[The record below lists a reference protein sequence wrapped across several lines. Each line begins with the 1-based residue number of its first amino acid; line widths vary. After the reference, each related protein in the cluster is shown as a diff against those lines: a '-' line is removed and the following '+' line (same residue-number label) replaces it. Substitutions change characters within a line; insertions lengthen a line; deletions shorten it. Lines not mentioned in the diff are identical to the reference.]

1 MLAAP
6 GQPPTASPVP
16 DAVVPATGAVLT
28 ADTDLP
34 PEIVEL
40 RDRIGTGLER
50 LDQLP
55 DVETRDS
62 VYSLLEAIDTLHR
75 DSLGH
80 LMARLGGLAGPG
92 VVEGLSRDPVTRSL
106 LELYDLLPQEDG
118 DHADPA
124 AQVATA
130 LVEVHPYLES
140 HGGHLEVRRVE
151 EGRVHVQ
158 LSGSCEEC
166 PGSSGTLRRVVEQ
179 ALRDHVSWF
188 TELVVEEQH
197 PGPKIEPSAEPELG
211 ARADVAA
218 ERRPLRRPRWVTV
231 AGLEELRDGELRTV
245 RPEGST
251 LLLVRLSGEVYAY
264 ADGCPPESMLT
275 LRLGLI
281 DGVEIVCPWHGCRY
295 DGRTGRRI
303 DGDGRLAVYPVAVH
317 GGEVRIALGT
327 QEVQPG

>member
-1 MLAAP
+1 MLAVL
-6 GQPPTASPVP
+6 GQPPTTSPVP
-16 DAVVPATGAVLT
+16 DAVKPAPQAGP
-28 ADTDLP
+28 ADQGLP
-34 PEIVEL
+34 PEILEL
-40 RDRIGTGLER
+40 RDQIGSGLER

-106 LELYDLLPQEDG
+106 LELYDLLPQDHG
-118 DHADPA
+118 DHDDPA
-124 AQVATA
+124 AQVSTA
-130 LVEVHPYLES
+130 LLEVHPYLES
-140 HGGHLEVRRVE
+140 HGGHLEVRGVDG
-151 EGRVHVQ
+151 GRVHVQ
-158 LSGSCEEC
+158 LTGSCEDC
-166 PGSSGTLRRVVEQ
+166 PGSSVTLRRVVEQ
-179 ALRDHVSWF
+179 ALREHIPWF
-188 TELVVEEQH
+188 TELVVEEA
-197 PGPKIEPSAEPELG
+197 PGTVLAPSPEPDQGPG
-211 ARADVAA
+211 ADMAG

-303 DGDGRLAVYPVAVH
+303 DGDGRLAVYPVAVQ